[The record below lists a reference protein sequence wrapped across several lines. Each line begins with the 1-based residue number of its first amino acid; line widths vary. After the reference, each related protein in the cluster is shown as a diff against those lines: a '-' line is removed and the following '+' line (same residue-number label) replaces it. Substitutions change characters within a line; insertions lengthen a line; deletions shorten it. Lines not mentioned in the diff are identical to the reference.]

1 MKNPFARP
9 FPCLQKSCKML
20 ADESLIMKN
29 ENTWKFLISSL
40 IQKKQE
46 LRKLDRR

>member
-1 MKNPFARP
+1 
-9 FPCLQKSCKML
+9 ML

-29 ENTWKFLISSL
+29 ENTWQFLISSL

-46 LRKLDRR
+46 LRKLDRL